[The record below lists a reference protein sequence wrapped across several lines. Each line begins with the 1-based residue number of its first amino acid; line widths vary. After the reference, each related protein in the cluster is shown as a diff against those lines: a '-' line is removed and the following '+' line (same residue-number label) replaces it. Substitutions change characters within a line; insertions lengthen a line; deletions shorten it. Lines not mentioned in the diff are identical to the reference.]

1 MLKLAI
7 AVLAAVVL
15 LRLGL
20 MILRG
25 LARPLPEP
33 PPPGEMRRVNVRY
46 RCDICGTEA
55 RITLAAD
62 QDPPPPRHCQEEM
75 SLVAPIDD

>member
-1 MLKLAI
+1 MIKVAI

-33 PPPGEMRRVNVRY
+33 PPPGEMRKVNVRY

-62 QDPPPPRHCQEEM
+62 QDPPPPRHCQEDM